1 MTLNRKQ
8 IKEALEQTP
17 IDQLLL
23 GGNAKD
29 ISLTPKQKAFAE
41 EIAKGSTKAKAYRT
55 AYDSKAKP
63 HTQSQEGQRL
73 MKNPSITHH
82 VEAIKLAIEAQKYLY
97 PTHLRALVIQQL
109 TEKALD
115 PDVNH
120 AQQIKALELIGK
132 FSDVNLFQERKEVKT
147 DTNTLDA
154 RARLL
159 ETLTNAISTSKNID
173 NDKRQRASDLLQ
185 EIANSMTD
193 RPNTITIDQEPTE
206 EIEPSIQDEDQAISE
221 TYPNAYRENDDPTDP
236 HAPKNSENGAGP
248 MHTIP
253 DKQSSVLSTE
263 EAPLSFEN
271 TEGEGVYNFWEQFEI
286 APTETPPLSDLGS
299 HPTPLDIPNANWTE
313 K

>member
-29 ISLTPKQKAFAE
+29 ISLTHKQKAFAE

-55 AYDSKAKP
+55 AYNSKGTS
-63 HTQSQEGQRL
+63 HTQSKEGTKL
-73 MKNPSITHH
+73 MTNPTISTH
-82 VEAIKLAIEAQKYLY
+82 VEAIRLAIEAQKYLF

-115 PDVNH
+115 PSVNH

-132 FSDVNLFQERKEVKT
+132 FSDVNLFQERKEIKT
-147 DTNTLDA
+147 DTNTTDA
-154 RARLL
+154 KTKLL

-173 NDKRQRASDLLQ
+173 DTKRQRASELLQ
-185 EIANSMTD
+185 EIAMTMTD
-193 RPNTITIDQEPTE
+193 RPNTITIDQEPSQHDEPTIQE
-206 EIEPSIQDEDQAISE
+206 TEPSIIDTDTEQNPD
-221 TYPNAYRENDDPTDP
+221 NDDPTMPDP
-236 HAPKNSENGAGP
+236 PKNSEIGAGP

-271 TEGEGVYNFWEQFEI
+271 TEGEGVDNFWEQFEK
-286 APTETPPLSDLGS
+286 APTETPPLVDLGS
-299 HPTPLDIPNANWTE
+299 HPTPLDIPKTDWTE

>member
-17 IDQLLL
+17 IDKIML

-29 ISLTPKQKAFAE
+29 ISLTSKQKAFAE
-41 EIAKGSTKAKAYRT
+41 AIAKGSTKAKAYRT
-55 AYDSKAKP
+55 AYNSNAKP

-82 VEAIKLAIEAQKYLY
+82 VEAIRLALESQKYLF

-115 PDVNH
+115 PSVNH

-132 FSDVNLFQERKEVKT
+132 FSDVNLFQDRKEIRS
-147 DTNTLDA
+147 DTNTTDA
-154 RARLL
+154 KTKLL

-173 NDKRQRASDLLQ
+173 DTKRQRASELLQ

-193 RPNTITIDQEPTE
+193 RPNTITIDQEP
-206 EIEPSIQDEDQAISE
+206 SQHDEDSTQVDDPTISE
-221 TYPNAYRENDDPTDP
+221 PTNEQNPNNDDPTHADP
-236 HAPKNSENGAGP
+236 PKKLENIGSH

-253 DKQSSVLSTE
+253 DKQSSVLSETP
-263 EAPLSFEN
+263 PLSFTN
-271 TEGEGVYNFWEQFEI
+271 TEWEGVSNFWEQFEK
-286 APTETPPLSDLGS
+286 APTAEHPPTDLGS
-299 HPTPLDIPNANWTE
+299 HTPTEDINE
-313 K
+313 

>member
-17 IDQLLL
+17 IDKIML

-29 ISLTPKQKAFAE
+29 ISLTSKQKAFAE

-55 AYDSKAKP
+55 AYNSKGSS
-63 HTQSQEGQRL
+63 HTQSKEGTKL
-73 MKNPSITHH
+73 MTNPTITHH
-82 VEAIKLAIEAQKYLY
+82 VESIRLAIEAQKYLF

-115 PDVNH
+115 PSVNH

-132 FSDVNLFQERKEVKT
+132 FSDVNLFQERKEIKT
-147 DTNTLDA
+147 DTNTTDA
-154 RARLL
+154 KTKLL

-173 NDKRQRASDLLQ
+173 DTKRQRASELLQ

-206 EIEPSIQDEDQAISE
+206 NDEASTQVNDPTIFKAI
-221 TYPNAYRENDDPTDP
+221 PNENATIDDPTHADP
-236 HAPKNSENGAGP
+236 PKKLENTGP
-248 MHTIP
+248 HMHTIP
-253 DKQSSVLSTE
+253 DKQSPLLS
-263 EAPLSFEN
+263 
-271 TEGEGVYNFWEQFEI
+271 
-286 APTETPPLSDLGS
+286 ETPPLSFTNTEWEGVDNFWDTFEKAPTAEHPPTDLES
-299 HPTPLDIPNANWTE
+299 HTPTEDINE
-313 K
+313 

>member
-17 IDQLLL
+17 IDKLLL
-23 GGNAKD
+23 GGNAKE
-29 ISLTPKQKAFAE
+29 ISLTHKQKAFAE
-41 EIAKGSTKAKAYRT
+41 EIAKGSSKAKAYRT
-55 AYDSKAKP
+55 AYNSKGSS
-63 HTQSQEGQRL
+63 HTQSKEGTKL
-73 MKNPSITHH
+73 MTNPTITHH
-82 VEAIKLAIEAQKYLY
+82 IESIRLAIEAQKYLY

-115 PDVNH
+115 PSVNH

-147 DTNTLDA
+147 DTNTTDA
-154 RARLL
+154 KTKLL

-173 NDKRQRASDLLQ
+173 DDKRQRASDLLQ

-193 RPNTITIDQEPTE
+193 RPSTITIDQEPSQHDEDSTQVD
-206 EIEPSIQDEDQAISE
+206 EPSIFGTTDEQNPD
-221 TYPNAYRENDDPTDP
+221 NDDPTHADP
-236 HAPKNSENGAGP
+236 PKKLENGAGP

-271 TEGEGVYNFWEQFEI
+271 KEGEGVDNFWEQFEE

-299 HPTPLDIPNANWTE
+299 HTTPLDIPKTEWTE

>member
-29 ISLTPKQKAFAE
+29 ISLTPKQKAFCE

-115 PDVNH
+115 PSVNH

-132 FSDVNLFQERKEVKT
+132 FSDVNLFQERKEIKT

-154 RARLL
+154 KAKLL

-193 RPNTITIDQEPTE
+193 RPNTITIDQEPSQHDEPTIQE
-206 EIEPSIQDEDQAISE
+206 TEPSIIDTE
-221 TYPNAYRENDDPTDP
+221 TGHLPENDDPTMPDP
-236 HAPKNSENGAGP
+236 PKKLENGAGP

-263 EAPLSFEN
+263 EAPLQIEIKD
-271 TEGEGVYNFWEQFEI
+271 GEGVYNFWEQFEE

-299 HPTPLDIPNANWTE
+299 PTNPLDIPKTEWTE

>member
-29 ISLTPKQKAFAE
+29 ISLTHKQKAFAE

-55 AYDSKAKP
+55 AYNSKATS
-63 HTQSQEGQRL
+63 HTQSKEGTKL
-73 MKNPSITHH
+73 LTNPQISTH
-82 VEAIKLAIEAQKYLY
+82 VEAIRLAIEAQKYLY

-115 PDVNH
+115 PSVNH

-147 DTNTLDA
+147 DTNTTDA
-154 RARLL
+154 KTKLL
-159 ETLTNAISTSKNID
+159 ETLTNAISNSKNID
-173 NDKRQRASDLLQ
+173 DTKRQRASELLQ
-185 EIANSMTD
+185 EIAQSMSD

-206 EIEPSIQDEDQAISE
+206 TDHLPEF
-221 TYPNAYRENDDPTDP
+221 DDPTMPDP
-236 HAPKNSENGAGP
+236 PKNSEIGAGP

-253 DKQSSVLSTE
+253 DKQSSVLSTD
-263 EAPLSFEN
+263 EAPLQIEN
-271 TEGEGVYNFWEQFEI
+271 EDGEGVSNFWEQFEELPKEK
-286 APTETPPLSDLGS
+286 APPSDLGS
-299 HPTPLDIPNANWTE
+299 HPNPLDIPDTNWTE
-313 K
+313 T

>member
-29 ISLTPKQKAFAE
+29 ISLTHKQKAFAE
-41 EIAKGSTKAKAYRT
+41 EIAKGESKAKAYRT
-55 AYDSKAKP
+55 AYNSKGSS
-63 HTQSQEGQRL
+63 HTQSKEGTKL
-73 MKNPSITHH
+73 MQNPQISTH
-82 VEAIKLAIEAQKYLY
+82 VEAIRLAIEAQKYLF

-132 FSDVNLFQERKEVKT
+132 FSDVNLFQERKEIKT
-147 DTNTLDA
+147 DTNTTDAKAKLLD
-154 RARLL
+154 
-159 ETLTNAISTSKNID
+159 TLSNAIRTSRTISE
-173 NDKRQRASDLLQ
+173 DKKQSAQDLLN
-185 EIANSMTD
+185 EIAQGIKD
-193 RPNTITIDQEPTE
+193 KDEPLTIDQEPTHIDEAMSQVAEPTIE
-206 EIEPSIQDEDQAISE
+206 ETDPQAIDG
-221 TYPNAYRENDDPTDP
+221 TDDPTHTDP
-236 HAPKNSENGAGP
+236 PKNSEFTGQH

-253 DKQSSVLSTE
+253 DKPSSLETTPIVSETK
-263 EAPLSFEN
+263 
-271 TEGEGVYNFWEQFEI
+271 EGEGVYNFWEQFEKP
-286 APTETPPLSDLGS
+286 ATETPPLVDSGS
-299 HPTPLDIPNANWTE
+299 PTTPVNTSNPNWTE

>member
-1 MTLNRKQ
+1 MT
-8 IKEALEQTP
+8 
-17 IDQLLL
+17 
-23 GGNAKD
+23 
-29 ISLTPKQKAFAE
+29 
-41 EIAKGSTKAKAYRT
+41 
-55 AYDSKAKP
+55 
-63 HTQSQEGQRL
+63 
-73 MKNPSITHH
+73 NPTITHH
-82 VEAIKLAIEAQKYLY
+82 IESIRLAIEAQKYLY

-115 PDVNH
+115 PSVNH

-132 FSDVNLFQERKEVKT
+132 FSDVNLFQERKEIKT

-154 RARLL
+154 KAKLL

-185 EIANSMTD
+185 EIANTMTD
-193 RPNTITIDQEPTE
+193 RPNTITIDQEPSQHDEPTIQE
-206 EIEPSIQDEDQAISE
+206 TEPSITATEAGHL
-221 TYPNAYRENDDPTDP
+221 PENDDPTMPDP
-236 HAPKNSENGAGP
+236 PKKLENGAGP

-271 TEGEGVYNFWEQFEI
+271 TEGEGVYNFWEQFEK
-286 APTETPPLSDLGS
+286 APTETPPLVDLGS
-299 HPTPLDIPNANWTE
+299 HPTPLDIPKTEWTE

>member
-29 ISLTPKQKAFAE
+29 ISLTHKQKAFCE
-41 EIAKGSTKAKAYRT
+41 QIAKGSTKAKAYRT

-73 MKNPSITHH
+73 MKNPSISHH
-82 VEAIKLAIEAQKYLY
+82 VEAIRLAIEAQKYLF

-115 PDVNH
+115 PSVNH

-147 DTNTLDA
+147 DTNTTDA
-154 RARLL
+154 KTKLL

-173 NDKRQRASDLLQ
+173 NDKRQRASELLQ

-193 RPNTITIDQEPTE
+193 RPNTITIDQEPSLDDEPTIQE
-206 EIEPSIQDEDQAISE
+206 SEPSIIDTE
-221 TYPNAYRENDDPTDP
+221 TGLLPENDDPTMPDP
-236 HAPKNSENGAGP
+236 PKNSEIGAGP

-253 DKQSSVLSTE
+253 DKQLPSESIETP
-263 EAPLSFEN
+263 PLSFTD
-271 TEGEGVYNFWEQFEI
+271 TEWGGVDNFWEQFEKVE
-286 APTETPPLSDLGS
+286 TETPPLVDLGS
-299 HPTPLDIPNANWTE
+299 PTNHGDNNV
-313 K
+313 

>member
-29 ISLTPKQKAFAE
+29 ISLTHKQKAFAE

-55 AYDSKAKP
+55 AYNSNAKP

-82 VEAIKLAIEAQKYLY
+82 VEAIRLALESQKYLF

-109 TEKALD
+109 TEKALN

-132 FSDVNLFQERKEVKT
+132 FSDVNLFQERKEIKT
-147 DTNTLDA
+147 DTNTTDA
-154 RARLL
+154 KTKLL

-173 NDKRQRASDLLQ
+173 DTKRQRASELLQ
-185 EIANSMTD
+185 EIATSMSNN
-193 RPNTITIDQEPTE
+193 PSPITIDQEPTE
-206 EIEPSIQDEDQAISE
+206 TGHLP
-221 TYPNAYRENDDPTDP
+221 ENDDPTHSDP
-236 HAPKNSENGAGP
+236 PKNSEIGAGH

-253 DKQSSVLSTE
+253 DKQSSVLSID
-263 EAPLSFEN
+263 EAPLQIEN
-271 TEGEGVYNFWEQFEI
+271 EEGEGVSNFWEQFEEL
-286 APTETPPLSDLGS
+286 PKEKTPPSDLGS
-299 HPTPLDIPNANWTE
+299 HTTPLDIPKTEWTE

>member
-17 IDQLLL
+17 IDKLLL

-41 EIAKGSTKAKAYRT
+41 EIAKGSSKAKAYRT
-55 AYDSKAKP
+55 AYDSKGKS
-63 HTQSQEGQRL
+63 HTQSKEGAKL
-73 MKNPSITHH
+73 MTNPTITHH
-82 VEAIKLAIEAQKYLY
+82 IESIRLAIEAQKYLY

-115 PDVNH
+115 PSVNH

-132 FSDVNLFQERKEVKT
+132 FSDVNLFQERKEIKT
-147 DTNTLDA
+147 DTTTLDA
-154 RARLL
+154 KAKLL

-173 NDKRQRASDLLQ
+173 NDKRQRASDLLL
-185 EIANSMTD
+185 EIANTMTD
-193 RPNTITIDQEPTE
+193 RPNTITIDQEPT
-206 EIEPSIQDEDQAISE
+206 IQDDSQTISDMG
-221 TYPNAYRENDDPTDP
+221 NDAHREKDDPTMPDP
-236 HAPKNSENGAGP
+236 PKKLEKGAGP

-263 EAPLSFEN
+263 DAPLSFEN
-271 TEGEGVYNFWEQFEI
+271 TEGEGVDNFWNQFEE
-286 APTETPPLSDLGS
+286 APTETPPLVDLGS
-299 HPTPLDIPNANWTE
+299 HPTPLDIPKTEWTE

>member
-8 IKEALEQTP
+8 IKEALTQTP

-41 EIAKGSTKAKAYRT
+41 EIAKGASKAKAYRT

-82 VEAIKLAIEAQKYLY
+82 VEAIKLALESQKYLF

-115 PDVNH
+115 PSVNH

-147 DTNTLDA
+147 DTNATDA
-154 RARLL
+154 KAKLL
-159 ETLTNAISTSKNID
+159 ETLSNAIASSKNID
-173 NDKRQRASDLLQ
+173 DTKKKNASDLLK
-185 EIANSMTD
+185 EIANSMSN
-193 RPNTITIDQEPTE
+193 RGEPMTIDQDPSHDDEPT
-206 EIEPSIQDEDQAISE
+206 IQESETSISE
-221 TYPNAYRENDDPTDP
+221 TEASEIPENDDPTHADP
-236 HAPKNSENGAGP
+236 PKKNENWDGH

-253 DKQSSVLSTE
+253 HEPPPLISEPTPTE
-263 EAPLSFEN
+263 IEI
-271 TEGEGVYNFWEQFEI
+271 TDGEGVSDFWEQFEKV
-286 APTETPPLSDLGS
+286 PQENTPLDDLGS
-299 HPTPLDIPNANWTE
+299 HD
-313 K
+313 